1 MRTYVYIDGFNLYYG
16 ALRGTPYKWLDLK
29 EVCRRVLQAHHRIDR
44 IKYFTAITTGILDPD
59 TPVRQRVFIRALQ
72 AHIPEFEVYYGHFL
86 THKVSRA
93 LVDPADRAL
102 LGKDVVRIWK
112 TEEKGSDVNLAV
124 HLVNDAHLDKY
135 DCAVVVSSD
144 GDLAEAMRIARDDLG
159 KKVGLIQVHP
169 RRGSYHLKKY
179 ASFVRSIRPA
189 TLRASQLPDPI
200 PGTSLRKPASW

>member
-16 ALRGTPYKWLDLK
+16 AVRGTPYKWLDLK

-72 AHIPEFEVYYGHFL
+72 AHIPEFEVHYGHFL

-93 LVDPADRAL
+93 LVDPADRAR

-135 DCAVVVSSD
+135 DCAIVVSSD

-179 ASFVRSIRPA
+179 ASFVRSMRPA